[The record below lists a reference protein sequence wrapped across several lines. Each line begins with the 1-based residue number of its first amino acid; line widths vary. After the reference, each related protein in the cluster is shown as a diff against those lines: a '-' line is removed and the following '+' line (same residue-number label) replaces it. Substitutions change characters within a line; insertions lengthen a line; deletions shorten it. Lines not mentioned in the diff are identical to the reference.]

1 MKFSPLVTR
10 IAGRGPYAWG
20 VHDEAMRRQAAGGE
34 IVFLTIGD
42 PDQPAP
48 PVIREATIEALRAGR
63 KGYSPYGGLPKVR
76 AAVAAR
82 IRRRTGGPC
91 EPGNVLLMPGA
102 QAAMFGAMSCIA
114 GPGDE
119 IVTPEPAY
127 ATYPGVI
134 GASGATMV
142 TTPLDP
148 ERGFHPD
155 LAAMERAITPATR
168 AIWIN
173 SPQNPTGAVF
183 DEAEMNA
190 IAQLCRRHDLWLLSD
205 EVYADL
211 AYARPHVSA
220 WSLPDMADR
229 VIVVSSLSKSHAIP
243 GFRFGWIAGPKPLI
257 AHATSLVLCM
267 LFGGPPFI
275 QEGVLPALEHDL
287 AEAAEVTEAY
297 RRRASRFAALLSAAP
312 NCRIAPPEGGMF
324 ALLDVRPTGLTATA
338 FAERLLDEEA
348 IAVLPCDAF
357 GPSAA
362 GHLRISL
369 TLPDERLMAAGR
381 RIVGFAQRLAQGAA
395 AA

>member
-20 VHDEAMRRQAAGGE
+20 VHDEAMRRQAAGRE

-48 PVIREATIEALRAGR
+48 AVIQEATIEALRAGR
-63 KGYSPYGGLPKVR
+63 KGYSPYGGQPKVR

-82 IRRRTGGPC
+82 IRRRTGAAC
-91 EPGNVLLMPGA
+91 EPANVLIMPGA
-102 QAAMFGAMSCIA
+102 QAAMFGAMS
-114 GPGDE
+114 
-119 IVTPEPAY
+119 
-127 ATYPGVI
+127 
-134 GASGATMV
+134 
-142 TTPLDP
+142 
-148 ERGFHPD
+148 
-155 LAAMERAITPATR
+155 
-168 AIWIN
+168 
-173 SPQNPTGAVF
+173 
-183 DEAEMNA
+183 
-190 IAQLCRRHDLWLLSD
+190 
-205 EVYADL
+205 
-211 AYARPHVSA
+211 
-220 WSLPDMADR
+220 
-229 VIVVSSLSKSHAIP
+229 
-243 GFRFGWIAGPKPLI
+243 WIAGPKPLI

-275 QEGVLPALEHDL
+275 QEGVLPALENDL
-287 AEAAEVTEAY
+287 PEAAELAEAY
-297 RRRASRFAALLSAAP
+297 RRRASQFAALLSAAP

-369 TLPDERLMAAGR
+369 TLSDD
-381 RIVGFAQRLAQGAA
+381 
-395 AA
+395 